1 MTYYQKNREKILKK
15 RKEYYKAN
23 RQKILENAK
32 EYQNR
37 PENKDKIKNYSTD
50 YNKKRSIFR
59 STVKGLFNMGE
70 GI

>member
-1 MTYYQKNREKILKK
+1 MTYYQRNREKILEESKK
-15 RKEYYKAN
+15 YYKAN
-23 RQKILENAK
+23 KQKILDNAK

-37 PENKDKIKNYSTD
+37 PENKDKIKNYSIE

-59 STVKGLFNMGE
+59 STVRGLFNMGE

>member
-1 MTYYQKNREKILKK
+1 MTYYQSNREKILEERKK
-15 RKEYYKAN
+15 YYKAN
-23 RQKILENAK
+23 KQKILDNAK

-37 PENKDKIKNYSTD
+37 PENKDKIKNYSIE

-59 STVKGLFNMGE
+59 STFRGLFNMGE

>member
-1 MTYYQKNREKILKK
+1 MTYYQKNREKALERQKK
-15 RKEYYKAN
+15 YYRAN
-23 RQKILENAK
+23 RERALEYAK

-37 PENKDKIKNYSTD
+37 PENKDKIRNYSIE

-59 STVKGLFNMGE
+59 STFRGLFNMGE